1 MRVFHLWLA
10 ITALA
15 LASSCVS
22 AESYS
27 ISGTATYSNSVPV
40 EIGKIQVECEEF
52 EYDCHTFRGIEATTD
67 RKGEFTITLELDD
80 SYDGAEIFLALKG
93 ERFSHTID
101 LEASRSPPYNSVN
114 HDISLQQGS
123 PPAPLFTGLAC
134 GGAVIAIAFIAALDR
149 KPAPAVSRAQQRTT
163 ALEIVSCPICG
174 EKTESYL
181 LIRHLIVDHEI
192 DPSEASAIAETASS
206 EEE

>member
-1 MRVFHLWLA
+1 MRVMHMWFA
-10 ITALA
+10 IAALV

-27 ISGTATYSNSVPV
+27 ISGTATYSNAVPV

-67 RKGEFTITLELDD
+67 RKGEFTITLELDE

-93 ERFSHTID
+93 ERFPHTID
-101 LEASRSPPYNSVN
+101 LDESRSPPYGSVN
-114 HDISLQQGS
+114 QDITLQQDS

-149 KPAPAVSRAQQRTT
+149 KPAPTVSRSQQRTT

-181 LIRHLIVDHEI
+181 LIRHLIVDHEV
-192 DPSEASAIAETASS
+192 DPSEASEIAERASS

>member
-1 MRVFHLWLA
+1 MRVFHLWFA
-10 ITALA
+10 VAALA
-15 LASSCVS
+15 LVSSCAS

-52 EYDCHTFRGIEATTD
+52 EYDCHTFRGMETTTD
-67 RKGEFTITLELDD
+67 RKGEFTITLELDE

-93 ERFSHTID
+93 ERFPHTID
-101 LEASRSPPYNSVN
+101 LEESRSPPSGSVN
-114 HDISLQQGS
+114 QDISLQQGS

-149 KPAPAVSRAQQRTT
+149 KPAPTISRAEQRTT

-181 LIRHLIVDHEI
+181 LIRHLIVDHQV
-192 DPSEASAIAETASS
+192 DPSEASEIADGVSS

>member
-1 MRVFHLWLA
+1 MRSIMVPIA
-10 ITALA
+10 ITTLIIAMP
-15 LASSCVS
+15 CVS

-27 ISGTATYSNSVPV
+27 ISGTATYSNAVPV

-67 RKGEFTITLELDD
+67 RKGEFTITLELDE

-101 LEASRSPPYNSVN
+101 LDESRSPPSGSVN
-114 HDISLQQGS
+114 QDITLQQNS

-134 GGAVIAIAFIAALDR
+134 GGVVIAIAFIAALDR
-149 KPAPAVSRAQQRTT
+149 KPAPTISRSQQRTT

-181 LIRHLIVDHEI
+181 LIRHLIVDHEV
-192 DPSEASAIAETASS
+192 DPTEAAAISEGLS

>member
-1 MRVFHLWLA
+1 MRSILVAFV
-10 ITALA
+10 ITTLIIAMP
-15 LASSCVS
+15 CVS

-27 ISGTATYSNSVPV
+27 ISGTATYSNAVPV
-40 EIGKIQVECEEF
+40 EVGKIQVECEEF

-67 RKGEFTITLELDD
+67 RKGEFTITLELDE

-101 LEASRSPPYNSVN
+101 LDESRSPPSGSVN
-114 HDISLQQGS
+114 QDITLQQNS

-149 KPAPAVSRAQQRTT
+149 KPAPTISRSQQRTT

-181 LIRHLIVDHEI
+181 LIRHLIVDHEV
-192 DPSEASAIAETASS
+192 DPTEAAAISEGLS

>member
-1 MRVFHLWLA
+1 MRNILVPIA
-10 ITALA
+10 ITTLIIAVP
-15 LASSCVS
+15 CIS

-27 ISGTATYSNSVPV
+27 ISGTATYSNAVPV
-40 EIGKIQVECEEF
+40 EMGKLQVECEEY

-67 RKGEFTITLELDD
+67 RKGEFTITLELDE

-93 ERFSHTID
+93 ERIPHTID
-101 LEASRSPPYNSVN
+101 LDESRSPPTGSVN
-114 HDISLQQGS
+114 QDITLQQDS

-149 KPAPAVSRAQQRTT
+149 KPAPTITRSQQRTT

-181 LIRHLIVDHEI
+181 LIRHLIVDHEVG
-192 DPSEASAIAETASS
+192 PTEAAAIAEALS

>member
-1 MRVFHLWLA
+1 MRSILVAFV
-10 ITALA
+10 ITTLIIAMP
-15 LASSCVS
+15 CVS

-27 ISGTATYSNSVPV
+27 ISGTATYSNAVPV

-67 RKGEFTITLELDD
+67 RKGEFTITLDLDE
-80 SYDGAEIFLALKG
+80 SYDGAGIFLALKG

-101 LEASRSPPYNSVN
+101 LDESRSPPSGSVN
-114 HDISLQQGS
+114 QDITLQQNS

-149 KPAPAVSRAQQRTT
+149 KPAPTISRSQQRTT

-181 LIRHLIVDHEI
+181 LIRHLIVDHEV
-192 DPSEASAIAETASS
+192 DPTEAAAISEGLS

>member
-1 MRVFHLWLA
+1 MRVIHLWFA
-10 ITALA
+10 ITALV
-15 LASSCVS
+15 LVSSSVS

-40 EIGKIQVECEEF
+40 EIGKIQVECGEF
-52 EYDCHTFRGIEATTD
+52 EYDCHTFQGIEATTD
-67 RKGEFTITLELDD
+67 RRGEFTITLELDD
-80 SYDGAEIFLALKG
+80 SYDGAEIFLSLKG

-101 LEASRSPPYNSVN
+101 LEESRSPPSGSVN
-114 HDISLQQGS
+114 HDISLQQDS

-149 KPAPAVSRAQQRTT
+149 KPAPTISRSEQRTT

-181 LIRHLIVDHEI
+181 LIRHLIVDHEV
-192 DPSEASAIAETASS
+192 DPSEASEIAERASS

>member
-1 MRVFHLWLA
+1 M
-10 ITALA
+10 
-15 LASSCVS
+15 
-22 AESYS
+22 
-27 ISGTATYSNSVPV
+27 
-40 EIGKIQVECEEF
+40 
-52 EYDCHTFRGIEATTD
+52 EATTD
-67 RKGEFTITLELDD
+67 RKGEFTITLELDE

-93 ERFSHTID
+93 ERFPHTID
-101 LEASRSPPYNSVN
+101 LDESRSPPSGSVN
-114 HDISLQQGS
+114 QDITLQQDS

-149 KPAPAVSRAQQRTT
+149 KPAPTITRSQRRTT

-181 LIRHLIVDHEI
+181 LIRHLIVDHEV
-192 DPSEASAIAETASS
+192 DPTEAAAIAEGLS

>member
-1 MRVFHLWLA
+1 MRSILMAFV
-10 ITALA
+10 ITTLIIAMPCA
-15 LASSCVS
+15 S

-27 ISGTATYSNSVPV
+27 ISGTATYSNAVPV

-67 RKGEFTITLELDD
+67 RKGEFTITLELDE

-93 ERFSHTID
+93 ERFSHTINLD
-101 LEASRSPPYNSVN
+101 ESRSPPPGSVN
-114 HDISLQQGS
+114 QDITLQQDS

-149 KPAPAVSRAQQRTT
+149 KPAPTISRSQQRTT

-181 LIRHLIVDHEI
+181 LIRHLIVDHEV
-192 DPSEASAIAETASS
+192 DPTEAAAISEGLS

>member
-10 ITALA
+10 IMALA

-101 LEASRSPPYNSVN
+101 LEESRSPPSGSVN

-149 KPAPAVSRAQQRTT
+149 KPAPTVSRAQQRTT

-181 LIRHLIVDHEI
+181 LIRHLIVDHEV
-192 DPSEASAIAETASS
+192 DPSEASAIAEAASS

>member
-1 MRVFHLWLA
+1 MRSILMAFV
-10 ITALA
+10 ITTLIIAMPCA
-15 LASSCVS
+15 S

-27 ISGTATYSNSVPV
+27 ISGTATYSNAVPV
-40 EIGKIQVECEEF
+40 EIVKIQVECEEF

-67 RKGEFTITLELDD
+67 RKGEFTITLDLDE

-101 LEASRSPPYNSVN
+101 LDESRSPPSGSVN
-114 HDISLQQGS
+114 QDITLQQDS

-149 KPAPAVSRAQQRTT
+149 KPAPTISRSQQRTT

-181 LIRHLIVDHEI
+181 LIRHLIVDHEV
-192 DPSEASAIAETASS
+192 DPTEAAAISEGLS

>member
-1 MRVFHLWLA
+1 MRSILVPIA
-10 ITALA
+10 IIILLIAMP
-15 LASSCVS
+15 CVS
-22 AESYS
+22 AESYT
-27 ISGTATYSNSVPV
+27 ISGTATYSNAVPV

-67 RKGEFTITLELDD
+67 RKGDFTITLELDE

-93 ERFSHTID
+93 ERFSHNID
-101 LEASRSPPYNSVN
+101 LNDSRSPPSGSVN
-114 HDISLQQGS
+114 QDITLQQDS

-149 KPAPAVSRAQQRTT
+149 KPAPTVSGSQQRTT

-181 LIRHLIVDHEI
+181 LIRHLIVDHEVG
-192 DPSEASAIAETASS
+192 PTEAAAIAEGLS

>member
-1 MRVFHLWLA
+1 MRSILMAFV
-10 ITALA
+10 ITTLIIAMPCA
-15 LASSCVS
+15 S

-27 ISGTATYSNSVPV
+27 ISGTATYSNAVPV

-67 RKGEFTITLELDD
+67 RKGEFTITLDLDE

-101 LEASRSPPYNSVN
+101 LDESRSPPSGSVN
-114 HDISLQQGS
+114 QDITLQQDS

-149 KPAPAVSRAQQRTT
+149 KPAPTISRSQQRTT

-181 LIRHLIVDHEI
+181 LIRHLIVDHEV
-192 DPSEASAIAETASS
+192 DPTEAAAIAEGLS

>member
-1 MRVFHLWLA
+1 MRSILVAFV
-10 ITALA
+10 ITTLIIAMP
-15 LASSCVS
+15 CVS

-27 ISGTATYSNSVPV
+27 ISGTATYSNAVPV

-67 RKGEFTITLELDD
+67 RKGEFTITLELDE

-101 LEASRSPPYNSVN
+101 LDESRSPPSGSVN
-114 HDISLQQGS
+114 QDITLQQNS

-149 KPAPAVSRAQQRTT
+149 KPAPTISRSQQRTT

-181 LIRHLIVDHEI
+181 LIRLLIVDDEV
-192 DPSEASAIAETASS
+192 DPTEAAAISEGLS

>member
-1 MRVFHLWLA
+1 MRS
-10 ITALA
+10 I
-15 LASSCVS
+15 LASSAIFALIIALPCVS

-67 RKGEFTITLELDD
+67 RKGEFTITLELDE

-101 LEASRSPPYNSVN
+101 LDGSRKTPAGSVN
-114 HDISLQQGS
+114 HDIMLQQDS

-149 KPAPAVSRAQQRTT
+149 KPAPTISRSEQRTT

-181 LIRHLIVDHEI
+181 LIRHLIVDHEV
-192 DPSEASAIAETASS
+192 DPSEASEIAERASS

>member
-1 MRVFHLWLA
+1 MRSILVAFV
-10 ITALA
+10 ITTLIIAMP
-15 LASSCVS
+15 CVS

-27 ISGTATYSNSVPV
+27 ISGTATYSNAVPV
-40 EIGKIQVECEEF
+40 EMGKIQVECEEF

-67 RKGEFTITLELDD
+67 RKGEFTITLELDE

-101 LEASRSPPYNSVN
+101 LDESRSPPSGSVN
-114 HDISLQQGS
+114 QDITLQQNS

-149 KPAPAVSRAQQRTT
+149 KPAPTISRSQQRTT

-181 LIRHLIVDHEI
+181 LIRHLIVDHEV
-192 DPSEASAIAETASS
+192 DPTEAAAISEGLS

>member
-1 MRVFHLWLA
+1 MRSILVAFV
-10 ITALA
+10 ITTLIIAMP
-15 LASSCVS
+15 CVS

-27 ISGTATYSNSVPV
+27 ISGTATYSNAVPV

-67 RKGEFTITLELDD
+67 RKGEFTITLELDE

-101 LEASRSPPYNSVN
+101 LDESRSPPSGYVN
-114 HDISLQQGS
+114 QDITLQQNS
-123 PPAPLFTGLAC
+123 PTAALFTGLAC

-149 KPAPAVSRAQQRTT
+149 KPAPTISRSQQRTT

-181 LIRHLIVDHEI
+181 LIRHLIVDHEV
-192 DPSEASAIAETASS
+192 DPTEAAAISEGLS

>member
-1 MRVFHLWLA
+1 MRSILVPIA
-10 ITALA
+10 ITALIIA
-15 LASSCVS
+15 LPGVS

-80 SYDGAEIFLALKG
+80 SYDGAEIFLSLKG

-101 LEASRSPPYNSVN
+101 LEESRSPPSGSVN

-149 KPAPAVSRAQQRTT
+149 KPAPTISRSEQRTT

-181 LIRHLIVDHEI
+181 LIRHLIVDHEV
-192 DPSEASAIAETASS
+192 DPSEASEIAERASS

>member
-1 MRVFHLWLA
+1 MRVFHLWFA
-10 ITALA
+10 MAALA
-15 LASSCVS
+15 LVSSCAS

-52 EYDCHTFRGIEATTD
+52 EYDCHTFRGMETTTD
-67 RKGEFTITLELDD
+67 RKGEFTITLELDE

-93 ERFSHTID
+93 ERFPHTID
-101 LEASRSPPYNSVN
+101 LEESRSPPSGSVN
-114 HDISLQQGS
+114 QDISLQQGS

-149 KPAPAVSRAQQRTT
+149 KPAPTISRAEQRTT
-163 ALEIVSCPICG
+163 ALEIVSCPVCG

-181 LIRHLIVDHEI
+181 LIRHLIVDHQV
-192 DPSEASAIAETASS
+192 DPSEASEIAEGVSS

>member
-1 MRVFHLWLA
+1 MRAVHLCFA

-22 AESYS
+22 AESYR
-27 ISGTATYSNSVPV
+27 ISGTATYSNAVPV

-67 RKGEFTITLELDD
+67 RKGEFTITLELDE
-80 SYDGAEIFLALKG
+80 SYDGAELFLALKG
-93 ERFSHTID
+93 ERFLHTID
-101 LEASRSPPYNSVN
+101 LNESRSSPSGYVN
-114 HDISLQQGS
+114 QDITLQEDS

-149 KPAPAVSRAQQRTT
+149 KPAPTISRSQQRTT
-163 ALEIVSCPICG
+163 ALEIVSCPICE

-181 LIRHLIVDHEI
+181 LIRHLIVDHQV
-192 DPSEASAIAETASS
+192 DPTEAAAIAEGLS

>member
-1 MRVFHLWLA
+1 MRSILMAFV
-10 ITALA
+10 ITTLIIAMPCA
-15 LASSCVS
+15 S

-27 ISGTATYSNSVPV
+27 ISGTATYSNAVPV

-67 RKGEFTITLELDD
+67 RKGEFTITLELDE

-93 ERFSHTID
+93 ERFSHTINLD
-101 LEASRSPPYNSVN
+101 ESRSPPSGSVN
-114 HDISLQQGS
+114 QDITLQQDS

-149 KPAPAVSRAQQRTT
+149 KPAPTISRSQQRTT

-181 LIRHLIVDHEI
+181 LIRHLIVDHEV
-192 DPSEASAIAETASS
+192 DPTEAAAISEGLL

>member
-1 MRVFHLWLA
+1 MRSILVAFV
-10 ITALA
+10 ITTLIIAMP
-15 LASSCVS
+15 CVS

-27 ISGTATYSNSVPV
+27 ISGTATYSNAVPV

-67 RKGEFTITLELDD
+67 RKGEFTITLELDE

-101 LEASRSPPYNSVN
+101 LDESRSPPSGTVN
-114 HDISLQQGS
+114 QDITLQQNS

-149 KPAPAVSRAQQRTT
+149 KPAPTISRSQQRTT
-163 ALEIVSCPICG
+163 ALEIVTCPICG

-181 LIRHLIVDHEI
+181 LIRHLIVDHEV
-192 DPSEASAIAETASS
+192 DPTEAAAISEGIS

>member
-1 MRVFHLWLA
+1 MRSILMAFV
-10 ITALA
+10 ITTLIIAMPCA
-15 LASSCVS
+15 S

-27 ISGTATYSNSVPV
+27 ISGKATYSNAVPV

-52 EYDCHTFRGIEATTD
+52 EYDCHTFRGIDATTD
-67 RKGEFTITLELDD
+67 RKGEFTITLELDE

-93 ERFSHTID
+93 ERFSHTINLD
-101 LEASRSPPYNSVN
+101 ESRSPPSGSVN
-114 HDISLQQGS
+114 QDITLQQDS

-149 KPAPAVSRAQQRTT
+149 KPAPTISRSQQRTT

-181 LIRHLIVDHEI
+181 LIRHLIVDHEV
-192 DPSEASAIAETASS
+192 DPTEAAAISEGLS

>member
-1 MRVFHLWLA
+1 MRSILMAFV
-10 ITALA
+10 ITTLIIAMPCA
-15 LASSCVS
+15 S

-27 ISGTATYSNSVPV
+27 ISGTATYSNAVPV

-67 RKGEFTITLELDD
+67 RKGEFTITLDLDE

-101 LEASRSPPYNSVN
+101 LDESRSPPSGSVN
-114 HDISLQQGS
+114 QDITLQQDS

-149 KPAPAVSRAQQRTT
+149 KPAPTISRSQQRTT

-181 LIRHLIVDHEI
+181 LIRHLIVDHEV
-192 DPSEASAIAETASS
+192 DPTEAAAISEGLS

>member
-80 SYDGAEIFLALKG
+80 SYDGAEL
-93 ERFSHTID
+93 
-101 LEASRSPPYNSVN
+101 
-114 HDISLQQGS
+114 SL
-123 PPAPLFTGLAC
+123 
-134 GGAVIAIAFIAALDR
+134 IHI
-149 KPAPAVSRAQQRTT
+149 
-163 ALEIVSCPICG
+163 
-174 EKTESYL
+174 
-181 LIRHLIVDHEI
+181 
-192 DPSEASAIAETASS
+192 
-206 EEE
+206 

>member
-1 MRVFHLWLA
+1 MRAVHLCFA

-22 AESYS
+22 AESYR
-27 ISGTATYSNSVPV
+27 ISGTATYSNAVPV

-67 RKGEFTITLELDD
+67 RKGEFTITLELDE
-80 SYDGAEIFLALKG
+80 SYDGAELFLALKG
-93 ERFSHTID
+93 ERFLHTID
-101 LEASRSPPYNSVN
+101 LNESRSSPSGYVN
-114 HDISLQQGS
+114 QDITLQEDS

-149 KPAPAVSRAQQRTT
+149 KPAPTISRSQQRTT
-163 ALEIVSCPICG
+163 ALEIVSCPICE

-181 LIRHLIVDHEI
+181 LIRHLIVDHEV
-192 DPSEASAIAETASS
+192 DPTEAAAIAEGLS

>member
-80 SYDGAEIFLALKG
+80 SYDGAEIFLSLKG

-101 LEASRSPPYNSVN
+101 LAESRSPPSGSVN

-149 KPAPAVSRAQQRTT
+149 KPAPTVSRAQQRTT

-181 LIRHLIVDHEI
+181 LIRHLIVDHQV

>member
-1 MRVFHLWLA
+1 MRVMRIWLA
-10 ITALA
+10 IAALV
-15 LASSCVS
+15 LASSSVS

-27 ISGTATYSNSVPV
+27 ISGTATYSNAVPV

-52 EYDCHTFRGIEATTD
+52 EYDCHTFRGIQATTD
-67 RKGEFTITLELDD
+67 RKGEFTITLELDE
-80 SYDGAEIFLALKG
+80 SYDGAELFLALKG
-93 ERFSHTID
+93 ERFLHTID
-101 LEASRSPPYNSVN
+101 LNESRSPPSGSVN
-114 HDISLQQGS
+114 QDITLQQDS

-149 KPAPAVSRAQQRTT
+149 KPAPTISRSQQRTT
-163 ALEIVSCPICG
+163 ALEIVSCPICE

-181 LIRHLIVDHEI
+181 LIRHLIVDHQV
-192 DPSEASAIAETASS
+192 DPTEAALIAKGIS

>member
-1 MRVFHLWLA
+1 MRSILVAFV
-10 ITALA
+10 ITTLIIAMP
-15 LASSCVS
+15 CVS

-27 ISGTATYSNSVPV
+27 ISGTATYSNAVPV

-67 RKGEFTITLELDD
+67 RKGEFTITLELDE

-101 LEASRSPPYNSVN
+101 LDESRSPPSGSVN
-114 HDISLQQGS
+114 QDITLQQNS

-149 KPAPAVSRAQQRTT
+149 KPAPTISMSQQRTT

-181 LIRHLIVDHEI
+181 LIRHLIVDHEV
-192 DPSEASAIAETASS
+192 DPTEAAAISEGLS

>member
-80 SYDGAEIFLALKG
+80 SYDGAEIFLSLKG

-101 LEASRSPPYNSVN
+101 LEESRSPPSGSVN
-114 HDISLQQGS
+114 HD
-123 PPAPLFTGLAC
+123 T
-134 GGAVIAIAFIAALDR
+134 
-149 KPAPAVSRAQQRTT
+149 VSYT
-163 ALEIVSCPICG
+163 
-174 EKTESYL
+174 
-181 LIRHLIVDHEI
+181 HLTL
-192 DPSEASAIAETASS
+192 PTKA
-206 EEE
+206 

>member
-1 MRVFHLWLA
+1 MRNILVPIA
-10 ITALA
+10 ITALIIA
-15 LASSCVS
+15 LPSVS

-52 EYDCHTFRGIEATTD
+52 EYDCHTFRGIESTTD
-67 RKGEFTITLELDD
+67 RKGEFTITLELDE

-101 LEASRSPPYNSVN
+101 LEESSSPPSGSVN

-149 KPAPAVSRAQQRTT
+149 RPAPTISRSEQRTT
-163 ALEIVSCPICG
+163 TLEIVSCPICG

-181 LIRHLIVDHEI
+181 LIRHLIVDHEV
-192 DPSEASAIAETASS
+192 DPSEASEIAERASS

>member
-1 MRVFHLWLA
+1 MRVFHLWFA
-10 ITALA
+10 VAALA
-15 LASSCVS
+15 LVSSCAS

-52 EYDCHTFRGIEATTD
+52 EYDCHTFRGMETTTD
-67 RKGEFTITLELDD
+67 RKGEFTITLELDE

-93 ERFSHTID
+93 ERFPHTID
-101 LEASRSPPYNSVN
+101 LEESRSPPSGSVN
-114 HDISLQQGS
+114 QDIFLQQGS

-149 KPAPAVSRAQQRTT
+149 KPAPTISRAEQRTT

-181 LIRHLIVDHEI
+181 LIRHLIVDHQV
-192 DPSEASAIAETASS
+192 DPSEASEIAEGVSS

>member
-1 MRVFHLWLA
+1 MRSILVPIA
-10 ITALA
+10 IIILLIAMP
-15 LASSCVS
+15 CVS
-22 AESYS
+22 AESYT
-27 ISGTATYSNSVPV
+27 ISGTATYSNAVPV

-67 RKGEFTITLELDD
+67 RKGDFTITLELDE

-93 ERFSHTID
+93 ERFSHNID
-101 LEASRSPPYNSVN
+101 LNDSRSPPSGSANQA
-114 HDISLQQGS
+114 ITLQQDS

-149 KPAPAVSRAQQRTT
+149 KPAPTVSGSQQRTT

-181 LIRHLIVDHEI
+181 LIRHLIVDHEVG
-192 DPSEASAIAETASS
+192 PTEAAAIAEGLS

>member
-1 MRVFHLWLA
+1 MRSILVAFV
-10 ITALA
+10 ITTLIIAMP
-15 LASSCVS
+15 CVS

-27 ISGTATYSNSVPV
+27 ISGTATYSNAVPV
-40 EIGKIQVECEEF
+40 EIVKIQVECEEF

-67 RKGEFTITLELDD
+67 RKGEFTITLDLDE

-101 LEASRSPPYNSVN
+101 LDESRSPPSGSVN
-114 HDISLQQGS
+114 QDITLQQDS

-149 KPAPAVSRAQQRTT
+149 KPAPTISRSQQRTT

-181 LIRHLIVDHEI
+181 LIRHLIVDHEV
-192 DPSEASAIAETASS
+192 DPTEAAAISEGLS

>member
-1 MRVFHLWLA
+1 MRVKQIWLA
-10 ITALA
+10 IAALV
-15 LASSCVS
+15 LASSSVS

-27 ISGTATYSNSVPV
+27 ISGTATYSNAVPV

-52 EYDCHTFRGIEATTD
+52 EYDCHTFRGIQATTD
-67 RKGEFTITLELDD
+67 RKGEFTITLELDE
-80 SYDGAEIFLALKG
+80 SYDGAELFLALKG
-93 ERFSHTID
+93 ERFLHTID
-101 LEASRSPPYNSVN
+101 LNESRSSPSGYVN
-114 HDISLQQGS
+114 QDITLQEDS

-149 KPAPAVSRAQQRTT
+149 KPAPTISRSQQRTT
-163 ALEIVSCPICG
+163 ALEIVPCPICE

-181 LIRHLIVDHEI
+181 LIRHLIVDHQV
-192 DPSEASAIAETASS
+192 DPTEAALIAKGIS

>member
-1 MRVFHLWLA
+1 MRSILVPIA
-10 ITALA
+10 ITAFFIA
-15 LASSCVS
+15 LPGVS

-52 EYDCHTFRGIEATTD
+52 EYDCHTFRGIESTTD
-67 RKGEFTITLELDD
+67 RKGEFTITLELDE

-93 ERFSHTID
+93 ERFSHTIV
-101 LEASRSPPYNSVN
+101 LEESRSPPSGSVN

-149 KPAPAVSRAQQRTT
+149 RPAPTISRSEQRTT
-163 ALEIVSCPICG
+163 TLEIVSCPICG

-181 LIRHLIVDHEI
+181 LIRHLIVDHEV
-192 DPSEASAIAETASS
+192 DPSEASEIAERASS